1 MKSKGHLAHK
11 VGKSMKRASPTI
23 LTCIGAVGMVATV
36 VLAVRATP
44 KALRLIEAAEDRR
57 DDPNLTQESLTKTEI
72 IKTTW
77 KCYIPATVTGTATL
91 VCIFGANILNRR
103 QQASLVSAYA
113 LVSRSYNDYKR
124 KVKEICGE
132 DAHKQVMASLVAEK
146 STKPP
151 LYAGTLGKMTSLGF
165 DEAHEEELLF
175 YDAISERYFQATI
188 SQVLQAEYHLN
199 RNFALGGGFTS
210 LNQFYDFLGI
220 DKVPGGDEIGWMV
233 SDGLYWVDF
242 DHVKTIVDDG
252 LNGEVECYII
262 DAPFPPMK
270 EEDYD
275 EYL

>member
-44 KALRLIEAAEDRR
+44 KALRLIEAAEGHR

-72 IKTTW
+72 VKTTW

-103 QQASLVSAYA
+103 QQASLVSAYT

-132 DAHKQVMASLVAEK
+132 EAHKQVMASLAAEK

-199 RNFALGGGFTS
+199 RNFALGSGFTS